1 MRTTLDIDDDLL
13 LAARDLAAVEE
24 KSVGKVLSE
33 LARTGLQRRPADSL
47 VIRNGFE
54 LLPGRSNVV
63 AAGEVDRLLDEEP
76 VAQ

>member
-33 LARTGLQRRPADSL
+33 LARTGLQRRPADSP

-54 LLPGRSNVV
+54 LLPGRRNLV
-63 AAGEVDRLLDEEP
+63 AAGKVDRLLVEEP
-76 VAQ
+76 GE